1 MNENLELQLKTLP
14 SEPGVYR
21 DYDKNG
27 QLLYVGKAKN
37 LKKRVLSYFNKNQN
51 GYRTRIMV
59 SKIVRLETTVVNSE
73 YDALLLENNLIK
85 EHQPFYN
92 VMLKDDKTYPW
103 ICIKNE
109 NFPRIFMTRN
119 VIKDGS
125 EYYGPYAKVRPAKIL
140 LETIKNLYKIR
151 SCNLDLSPK
160 KIEDGK
166 YKVCLEYHIKNCKG
180 PCEGLESLESY
191 DEKIDAIRGIIKGD
205 FRKAR
210 KYLEDEMFRFAANLE
225 FEAAQNVKERL
236 EFLEDYQARNT
247 VVNPNIDDVDVF
259 GMTSDETA
267 AYVNFFKI
275 RNGNI
280 VQSFTTE
287 IKKILE
293 ETDEEILEEAL
304 VEIRQKFSSESK
316 EILLPFHLNI
326 EIPNIKLIVPKVGDK
341 KRIVELS
348 EKNAK
353 EYRLE
358 KLKQVQIVDPE
369 RHTNRIMAEMQKLL
383 RMPVEPRHIE
393 GFDNSNIQGSNPV
406 SACVVFKDGKPSKSD
421 YRIFHVKTVEGPND
435 FATMEEVIY
444 RRYKRML
451 DEGENLPQL
460 ILIDGGKGQLSSA
473 VKSLKL
479 LGLYG
484 KITVV
489 GIAKRLEEIFFP
501 EDPIP
506 LYLDKKSETLKI
518 LQRVRDEA
526 HRFGVKHHRT
536 RRTNNTIKSELEEI
550 PGVGEKTI
558 ELLLKKL
565 KSVRSKEMV
574 FNKLKYNDGENPFWE
589 VTRDYRQHDE
599 EPVNEKV
606 FRIDAISGT
615 VTEIKVVSY

>member
-1 MNENLELQLKTLP
+1 MNPSLELQLKTLP

-21 DYDKNG
+21 YYDKND

-37 LKKRVLSYFNKNQN
+37 LKKRVLSYFNKNLP
-51 GYRTRIMV
+51 GYRIKIMV
-59 SKIVRLETTVVNSE
+59 GKIQRLETTIVNSE

-109 NFPRIFMTRN
+109 DFPRIFLTRTK
-119 VIKDGS
+119 IKDGS

-140 LETIKNLYKIR
+140 LDTIKHIYKLR
-151 SCNLDLSPK
+151 TCNLNLAPN
-160 KIEDGK
+160 KIDDGK
-166 YKVCLEYHIKNCKG
+166 YKVCLEYHIKNCEG
-180 PCEGLESLESY
+180 PCEGLESKEDY

-205 FRKAR
+205 FRKAKEYLVGQMM
-210 KYLEDEMFRFAANLE
+210 KYAENLQ
-225 FEAAQNVKERL
+225 FENAQLIKERL
-236 EFLEDYQARNT
+236 DALEDYQSRNT
-247 VVNPNIDDVDVF
+247 VVNPSIDDVDVF

-280 VQSFTTE
+280 IQSFTTE

-293 ETDEEILEEAL
+293 ESDEDIMEQAL
-304 VEIRQKFSSESK
+304 IEIRQKFDSHSK
-316 EILLPFHLNI
+316 EVLLPFHLSV
-326 EIPNIKLIVPKVGDK
+326 EIPNVKLIVPKVGDK

-393 GFDNSNIQGSNPV
+393 GFDNSNIQGTNPV
-406 SACVVFKDGKPSKSD
+406 SACVVFKDGKPSKAD
-421 YRIFHVKTVEGPND
+421 YRIFHPKTVVGPDD
-435 FATMEEVIY
+435 FKTMEEVIF
-444 RRYKRML
+444 RRYKRMIE
-451 DEGENLPQL
+451 EGENLPQL

-484 KITVV
+484 KITIV

-536 RRTNNTIKSELEEI
+536 RRKNSTIKSELEEI
-550 PGVGEKTI
+550 PGVGGKTI
-558 ELLLKKL
+558 ELLLSKL
-565 KSVRSKEMV
+565 KSVKRIKEADLVTLEEILGKSKA
-574 FNKLKYNDGENPFWE
+574 KII
-589 VTRDYRQHDE
+589 RDFFDNS
-599 EPVNEKV
+599 PS
-606 FRIDAISGT
+606 A
-615 VTEIKVVSY
+615 

>member
-1 MNENLELQLKTLP
+1 MNPSLELQLKTLP

-21 DYDKNG
+21 YYDKNEH
-27 QLLYVGKAKN
+27 LLYVGKAKN
-37 LKKRVLSYFNKNQN
+37 LKKRVLSYFNKNLP

-59 SKIVRLETTVVNSE
+59 GKIQRLETTIVNSE

-109 NFPRIFMTRN
+109 NFPRIFLTRTK
-119 VIKDGS
+119 IKDGS

-140 LETIKNLYKIR
+140 LETIKHIYKLR
-151 SCNLDLSPK
+151 TCNLNLAPS
-160 KIEDGK
+160 KIAEGK
-166 YKVCLEYHIKNCKG
+166 YKVCLEYHIKNCEG
-180 PCEGLESLESY
+180 PCEDLESKEDY
-191 DEKIDAIRGIIKGD
+191 DEKIDAIRGIVKGD
-205 FRKAR
+205 FRKAKEYLVNQMM
-210 KYLEDEMFRFAANLE
+210 KYAENLQ
-225 FEAAQNVKERL
+225 FEQAQLVKEKIDI
-236 EFLEDYQARNT
+236 LEDYQSRNT

-280 VQSFTTE
+280 IQSFTTE

-293 ETDEEILEEAL
+293 ESDEDIMEEAL
-304 VEIRQKFSSESK
+304 IEIRQKFDSDSK
-316 EILLPFHLNI
+316 EVLLPFHLSV
-326 EIPNIKLIVPKVGDK
+326 EIPNVKLIVPKMGDK

-358 KLKQVQIVDPE
+358 KLKQVQIIDPE
-369 RHTNRIMAEMQKLL
+369 RHANRIMAEMQKLL

-393 GFDNSNIQGSNPV
+393 GFDNSNIQGTNPV
-406 SACVVFKDGKPSKSD
+406 SACVVFKDGKPSKAD
-421 YRIFHVKTVEGPND
+421 YRIFHPKTVEGAND

-444 RRYKRML
+444 RRYKRLL
-451 DEGENLPQL
+451 DEGDTLPQL

-473 VKSLKL
+473 VKSLRL

-484 KITVV
+484 KITIV

-536 RRTNNTIKSELEEI
+536 RRTNSTIKSELEEI

-558 ELLLKKL
+558 ELLLSKL
-565 KSVRSKEMV
+565 KSVKRIKESNLETLEEILGKSKAKV
-574 FNKLKYNDGENPFWE
+574 IHDFFNN
-589 VTRDYRQHDE
+589 
-599 EPVNEKV
+599 
-606 FRIDAISGT
+606 
-615 VTEIKVVSY
+615 

>member
-1 MNENLELQLKTLP
+1 MNPALELQLKTLP

-21 DYDKNG
+21 YYDKNN

-37 LKKRVLSYFNKNQN
+37 LKKRVLSYFNKNLL
-51 GYRTRIMV
+51 GSRIKIMV
-59 SKIVRLETTVVNSE
+59 SKINRLETTIVNSE

-85 EHQPFYN
+85 EHKPFYN

-109 NFPRIFMTRN
+109 DFPRIFLTRTR
-119 VIKDGS
+119 IKDGS
-125 EYYGPYAKVRPAKIL
+125 EYFGPYAKVRPAKIL
-140 LETIKNLYKIR
+140 LDTIKHIYKLR
-151 SCNLDLSPK
+151 TCNLNLSPN
-160 KIEDGK
+160 KIEEGK
-166 YKVCLEYHIKNCKG
+166 YKVCLEYHIKNCEG
-180 PCEGLESLESY
+180 PCEGLEDKADY
-191 DEKIDAIRGIIKGD
+191 DEKIDAIRSIIKGD
-205 FRKAR
+205 FYKAK
-210 KYLEDEMFRFAANLE
+210 KYLVDQMTKYASNLE
-225 FEAAQNVKERL
+225 FENAQIIKEKL
-236 EFLEDYQARNT
+236 NMLEDYEVKNT

-267 AYVNFFKI
+267 AYINFFKI

-280 VQSFTTE
+280 IQSFTTE
-287 IKKILE
+287 IKKVIE
-293 ETDEEILEEAL
+293 ESDEDILEEAL
-304 VEIRQKFSSESK
+304 IEIRQKFNSDSK
-316 EILLPFHLNI
+316 EILLPFHLDT
-326 EIPNIKLIVPKVGDK
+326 EIPNVKLIVPKVGDK

-353 EYRLE
+353 EYRIE
-358 KLKQVQIVDPE
+358 KLRQVQIVDPD
-369 RHTNRIMAEMQKLL
+369 RHTNRIMAEMKNLL

-393 GFDNSNIQGSNPV
+393 GFDNSNIQGTNPV
-406 SACVVFKDGKPSKSD
+406 SSCVVFKNGKPSKAD
-421 YRIFHVKTVEGPND
+421 YRIFHPKTVEGPND

-451 DEGENLPQL
+451 DEGEKLPDL

-473 VKSLKL
+473 VKSLRL

-484 KITVV
+484 KITIA

-501 EDPIP
+501 EDSIP

-536 RRTNNTIKSELEEI
+536 RRKNYTIKSELEEI

-558 ELLLKKL
+558 ELLLSKL
-565 KSVRSKEMV
+565 KSVKRIKEANLETLEEILGKSKAKVIWEY
-574 FNKLKYNDGENPFWE
+574 FNVL
-589 VTRDYRQHDE
+589 
-599 EPVNEKV
+599 
-606 FRIDAISGT
+606 
-615 VTEIKVVSY
+615 

>member
-1 MNENLELQLKTLP
+1 MNPSLELQLKTLP

-21 DYDKNG
+21 YYDKNEH
-27 QLLYVGKAKN
+27 LLYVGKAKN
-37 LKKRVLSYFNKNQN
+37 LKKRVLSYFNKNLP

-59 SKIVRLETTVVNSE
+59 GKIQRLETTIVNSE

-109 NFPRIFMTRN
+109 DFPRIFLTRTK
-119 VIKDGS
+119 IKDGS

-140 LETIKNLYKIR
+140 LDTIKHIYKLR
-151 SCNLDLSPK
+151 TCNLNLAPN

-166 YKVCLEYHIKNCKG
+166 YKVCLEYHIKNCEG
-180 PCEGLESLESY
+180 PCEGLESKEDY

-205 FRKAR
+205 FRKAKEYLVNQMM
-210 KYLEDEMFRFAANLE
+210 KYAESLQ
-225 FEAAQNVKERL
+225 FEQAQFIKERL
-236 EFLEDYQARNT
+236 DALEDYQAKNT
-247 VVNPNIDDVDVF
+247 VVNPSIDDVDVF

-280 VQSFTTE
+280 IQSFTTE

-293 ETDEEILEEAL
+293 ESDEDILEEAL
-304 VEIRQKFSSESK
+304 IEIRQKFDSNSK
-316 EILLPFHLNI
+316 EVLLPFHLSV
-326 EIPNIKLIVPKVGDK
+326 EIPNVKLIVPKVGDK

-358 KLKQVQIVDPE
+358 KLKQVQIIDPE
-369 RHTNRIMAEMQKLL
+369 RHSNRIMAEMKKLL

-393 GFDNSNIQGSNPV
+393 GFDNSNIQGTNPV
-406 SACVVFKDGKPSKSD
+406 SACVVFKDGKPSKAD
-421 YRIFHVKTVEGPND
+421 YRIFHPKTVEGPND

-444 RRYKRML
+444 RRYKRIL
-451 DEGENLPQL
+451 DEGEALPQL

-484 KITVV
+484 KITIV

-536 RRTNNTIKSELEEI
+536 RRTNSTIKSELEEI

-558 ELLLKKL
+558 ELLLSKL
-565 KSVRSKEMV
+565 KSVKRIKESNLETLEEILGKSKAKV
-574 FNKLKYNDGENPFWE
+574 IYDFFNNN
-589 VTRDYRQHDE
+589 
-599 EPVNEKV
+599 
-606 FRIDAISGT
+606 
-615 VTEIKVVSY
+615 

>member
-1 MNENLELQLKTLP
+1 MNPSLELQLKTLP

-21 DYDKNG
+21 YYDKNN

-37 LKKRVLSYFNKNQN
+37 LKKRVLSYFNKNLP
-51 GYRTRIMV
+51 GYRIKIMV
-59 SKIVRLETTVVNSE
+59 GKINRLETTIVNSE

-109 NFPRIFMTRN
+109 DFPRIFLTRTK
-119 VIKDGS
+119 IKDGS

-140 LETIKNLYKIR
+140 LDTIKHIYKLR
-151 SCNLDLSPK
+151 TCNLNLAPA
-160 KIEDGK
+160 KIEEGK
-166 YKVCLEYHIKNCKG
+166 YKVCLEYHIKNCEG
-180 PCEGLESLESY
+180 PCEGLESKEDY
-191 DEKIDAIRGIIKGD
+191 DEKIDAIRGMIKGD
-205 FRKAR
+205 FRKA
-210 KYLEDEMFRFAANLE
+210 KEYLMNQMMRYATNLQ
-225 FEAAQNVKERL
+225 FENAQIIKERL
-236 EFLEDYQARNT
+236 DALEDYQSKNT
-247 VVNPNIDDVDVF
+247 VVNPSIDDVDVF

-280 VQSFTTE
+280 IQSFTTE

-293 ETDEEILEEAL
+293 ESDEEILEEAL
-304 VEIRQKFSSESK
+304 IEIRQKFNSNSREV
-316 EILLPFHLNI
+316 LLPFHLSV
-326 EIPNIKLIVPKVGDK
+326 EIPNVKLIVPKVGDK

-358 KLKQVQIVDPE
+358 KLKQVQIIDPE

-393 GFDNSNIQGSNPV
+393 GFDNSNIQGTNPV
-406 SACVVFKDGKPSKSD
+406 SACVVFKDGKPSKAD
-421 YRIFHVKTVEGPND
+421 YRIFHPKTVEGPND

-444 RRYKRML
+444 RRYKRL
-451 DEGENLPQL
+451 LEEGDSLPQL

-473 VKSLKL
+473 VKSLRL

-484 KITVV
+484 KITIV

-501 EDPIP
+501 DDPIP

-536 RRTNNTIKSELEEI
+536 RRKNSTIKSELEEI
-550 PGVGEKTI
+550 PGVGERTI
-558 ELLLKKL
+558 ELLLSKL
-565 KSVRSKEMV
+565 KSVKRIKESNLETLEEILGKSKAKV
-574 FNKLKYNDGENPFWE
+574 IYDFFNP
-589 VTRDYRQHDE
+589 
-599 EPVNEKV
+599 
-606 FRIDAISGT
+606 
-615 VTEIKVVSY
+615 

>member
-1 MNENLELQLKTLP
+1 MNPSLELQLQTLP

-21 DYDKNG
+21 YYDKNEN
-27 QLLYVGKAKN
+27 LLYVGKAKN
-37 LKKRVLSYFNKNQN
+37 LKKRVLSYFNKNLL
-51 GYRTRIMV
+51 GYRTKIMV
-59 SKIVRLETTVVNSE
+59 GKINRLETTIVNSE

-109 NFPRIFMTRN
+109 PFPRIFLTRTM
-119 VIKDGS
+119 IKDGS

-140 LETIKNLYKIR
+140 LDTIKHIYKLR
-151 SCNLDLSPK
+151 TCNLNLAPN
-160 KIEDGK
+160 KIDEGK
-166 YKVCLEYHIKNCKG
+166 YKVCLEFHIKNCEG
-180 PCEGLESLESY
+180 PCEALESKEEY

-205 FRKAR
+205 FQKA
-210 KYLEDEMFRFAANLE
+210 KQYLINQMMKHASNLQ
-225 FEAAQNVKERL
+225 FESAQIIKERINI
-236 EFLEDYQARNT
+236 LEDYQVKHT

-259 GMTSDETA
+259 GMTSDDTA

-280 VQSFTTE
+280 IQSFTTE

-293 ETDEEILEEAL
+293 ESDEDILEEAL
-304 VEIRQKFSSESK
+304 IEIRQKFGSDSK
-316 EILLPFHLNI
+316 EVLIPFHLTV
-326 EIPNIKLIVPKVGDK
+326 EIPNVKLIVPKVGDK

-353 EYRLE
+353 EYRIE

-369 RHTNRIMAEMQKLL
+369 RHSNRIMAEMQKLL

-393 GFDNSNIQGSNPV
+393 GFDNSNIQGTNPV
-406 SACVVFKDGKPSKSD
+406 SACVVFKDGKPSKAD
-421 YRIFHVKTVEGPND
+421 YRIFHPKTVEGPND

-444 RRYKRML
+444 RRYKRLL
-451 DEGENLPQL
+451 DEGDALPQL

-484 KITVV
+484 KITIV

-526 HRFGVKHHRT
+526 HRFGVRHHRT
-536 RRTNNTIKSELEEI
+536 RRTNSTIQSELELI
-550 PGVGEKTI
+550 PGVGGRTI
-558 ELLLKKL
+558 ELLLSRL
-565 KSVRSKEMV
+565 KSVKRIKESSLETLEEILGKSKAKIV
-574 FNKLKYNDGENPFWE
+574 YNFFNKNP
-589 VTRDYRQHDE
+589 Y
-599 EPVNEKV
+599 
-606 FRIDAISGT
+606 
-615 VTEIKVVSY
+615 

>member
-1 MNENLELQLKTLP
+1 MNSNLELQLKTLP

-21 DYDKNG
+21 YYDKNG

-109 NFPRIFMTRN
+109 NFPRVFLTRTI
-119 VIKDGS
+119 IKDGS

-151 SCNLDLSPK
+151 SCSLDLAPQ

-236 EFLEDYQARNT
+236 DILEDYQARNT

-287 IKKILE
+287 IKKMLE

-304 VEIRQKFSSESK
+304 IEIRQKFASESK

-484 KITVV
+484 KITIV

-565 KSVRSKEMV
+565 KSVKRVKEA
-574 FNKLKYNDGENPFWE
+574 NLE
-589 VTRDYRQHDE
+589 TLE
-599 EPVNEKV
+599 EILGKQK
-606 FRIDAISGT
+606 G
-615 VTEIKVVSY
+615 KVVWEFFNS

>member
-1 MNENLELQLKTLP
+1 MNSNLELQLKTLP

-21 DYDKNG
+21 YYDKNG

-109 NFPRIFMTRN
+109 NFPRVFLTRTI
-119 VIKDGS
+119 IKDGS

-151 SCNLDLSPK
+151 SCSLDLAPQ

-180 PCEGLESLESY
+180 PCENLESKESY

-236 EFLEDYQARNT
+236 EFLDDYQARNT

-287 IKKILE
+287 IKKMLE

-304 VEIRQKFSSESK
+304 IEIRQKFASESK

-484 KITVV
+484 KITIV

-565 KSVRSKEMV
+565 KSVKRVKEANLETLEEILGKQKGKIV
-574 FNKLKYNDGENPFWE
+574 WEFFNN
-589 VTRDYRQHDE
+589 
-599 EPVNEKV
+599 
-606 FRIDAISGT
+606 
-615 VTEIKVVSY
+615 

>member
-1 MNENLELQLKTLP
+1 MVRKI
-14 SEPGVYR
+14 
-21 DYDKNG
+21 DY
-27 QLLYVGKAKN
+27 
-37 LKKRVLSYFNKNQN
+37 
-51 GYRTRIMV
+51 
-59 SKIVRLETTVVNSE
+59 LETTVVPSE

-92 VMLKDDKTYPW
+92 VMMKDDKTFPYL
-103 ICIKNE
+103 CIKNE
-109 NFPRIFMTRN
+109 DFPRIFLTRN

-125 EYYGPYAKVRPAKIL
+125 EYYGPYAKVRPAKVL
-140 LETIKNLYKIR
+140 LEIIKNLYKIR
-151 SCNLDLSPK
+151 TCNLNLAPE
-160 KIEDGK
+160 KIAEGK

-180 PCEGLESLESY
+180 PCEGLESKESY
-191 DEKIDAIRGIIKGD
+191 DKKIDAVRGIIKGD
-205 FRKAR
+205 FRLAR
-210 KYLEDEMFRFAANLE
+210 NFLIDEMQTFAENLE
-225 FEAAQNVKERL
+225 FEKAQMVKEQIDLL
-236 EFLEDYQARNT
+236 ENYQAKHT

-280 VQSFTTE
+280 IQSYTTE
-287 IKKILE
+287 IKKVLE
-293 ETDEEILEEAL
+293 ESDEEILEEAII
-304 VEIRQKFSSESK
+304 EIRQKFSSESK
-316 EILLPFHLNI
+316 EILLPFHLNT
-326 EIPNIKLIVPKVGDK
+326 EFPNVKLLVPKMGDK

-353 EYRLE
+353 EYRIE

-393 GFDNSNIQGSNPV
+393 GFDNSNIQGTNPV
-406 SACVVFKDGKPSKSD
+406 SACVVFKDGKPSKQD
-421 YRIFHVKTVEGPND
+421 YRIFHPKTVEGPND

-444 RRYKRML
+444 RRYKRIL

-484 KITVV
+484 KITII
-489 GIAKRLEEIFFP
+489 GIAKRLEEIYFP
-501 EDPIP
+501 DDSIP

-518 LQRVRDEA
+518 LQRVRDES

-536 RRTNNTIKSELEEI
+536 RRKNSTIKSELEDI
-550 PGVGEKTI
+550 PGVGGKTI
-558 ELLLKKL
+558 EMLLQKL
-565 KSVRSKEMV
+565 KSVKRVKESSQET
-574 FNKLKYNDGENPFWE
+574 L
-589 VTRDYRQHDE
+589 E
-599 EPVNEKV
+599 EILGK
-606 FRIDAISGT
+606 AKG
-615 VTEIKVVSY
+615 KVVWEYFNSGN

>member
-1 MNENLELQLKTLP
+1 MNPSLELQLKTLP

-21 DYDKNG
+21 YYDKND
-27 QLLYVGKAKN
+27 QLLYVGKAKH
-37 LKKRVLSYFNKNQN
+37 LKKRVLSYFNKNLP
-51 GYRTRIMV
+51 GYRIKIMV
-59 SKIVRLETTVVNSE
+59 GKIVRLETTIVNSE

-85 EHQPFYN
+85 EHRPFYN
-92 VMLKDDKTYPW
+92 VLLKDDKTYPW

-109 NFPRIFMTRN
+109 NFPRIFLTRN

-140 LETIKNLYKIR
+140 LDTIKHIYKLR
-151 SCNLDLSPK
+151 TCNLNLAPS
-160 KIEDGK
+160 KIAEGK
-166 YKVCLEYHIKNCKG
+166 YKVCLEYHIKNCEG
-180 PCEGLESLESY
+180 PCEDLESKEDY

-205 FRKAR
+205 FRKA
-210 KYLEDEMFRFAANLE
+210 KEYLVNQMMKHAENLK
-225 FEAAQNVKERL
+225 FEEAQIIKERL
-236 EFLEDYQARNT
+236 DILEDYQAKNT

-280 VQSFTTE
+280 IQSFTTE

-293 ETDEEILEEAL
+293 ETDEDIMEEAL
-304 VEIRQKFSSESK
+304 IEIRQKFSSDSK
-316 EILLPFHLNI
+316 EVLLPFHLSV
-326 EIPNIKLIVPKVGDK
+326 EIPNVKLIVPKVGDK

-393 GFDNSNIQGSNPV
+393 GFDNSNIQGTNPV
-406 SACVVFKDGKPSKSD
+406 SACVVFKDGKPSKAD
-421 YRIFHVKTVEGPND
+421 YRIFHPKTVEGAND

-451 DEGENLPQL
+451 DEGEDLPQL

-473 VKSLKL
+473 VKSLRL

-484 KITVV
+484 KITIV

-501 EDPIP
+501 EDSIP

-536 RRTNNTIKSELEEI
+536 RRKNSTIKSELEEI

-558 ELLLKKL
+558 ELLLSKL
-565 KSVRSKEMV
+565 KSVKRIKESSMETLEEILGKSKAKV
-574 FNKLKYNDGENPFWE
+574 IYDYFN
-589 VTRDYRQHDE
+589 
-599 EPVNEKV
+599 VN
-606 FRIDAISGT
+606 S
-615 VTEIKVVSY
+615 

>member
-1 MNENLELQLKTLP
+1 MNPSLELQLKTLP

-21 DYDKNG
+21 YYDKNDH
-27 QLLYVGKAKN
+27 LLYVGKAKN
-37 LKKRVLSYFNKNQN
+37 LKKRVLSYFNKNLP
-51 GYRTRIMV
+51 GYRIKIMV
-59 SKIVRLETTVVNSE
+59 GKIQRLETTIVNSE

-85 EHQPFYN
+85 EHRPFYN

-109 NFPRIFMTRN
+109 AFPRIFLTRN
-119 VIKDGS
+119 IIKDGS

-140 LETIKNLYKIR
+140 LDTIKHIYKLR
-151 SCNLDLSPK
+151 TCNLNLAQN

-166 YKVCLEYHIKNCKG
+166 YKVCLEYHIKNCEG
-180 PCEGLESLESY
+180 PCEGLESRAEY
-191 DEKIDAIRGIIKGD
+191 DEKIDSIRGIVKGD
-205 FRKAR
+205 FRKA
-210 KYLEDEMFRFAANLE
+210 KDYLINQMMKHASNLQFED
-225 FEAAQNVKERL
+225 AQIIKERL
-236 EFLEDYQARNT
+236 DILEDYQAKNT

-280 VQSFTTE
+280 IQSFTTE

-293 ETDEEILEEAL
+293 ETDEDIMEEAL
-304 VEIRQKFSSESK
+304 IEIRQKFGSDSK
-316 EILLPFHLNI
+316 EVLLPFHLSV
-326 EIPNIKLIVPKVGDK
+326 EIPNVKLIVPKVGDK

-348 EKNAK
+348 EKNTK

-393 GFDNSNIQGSNPV
+393 GFDNSNIQGTNPV
-406 SACVVFKDGKPSKSD
+406 SACVVFKDGKPSKAD
-421 YRIFHVKTVEGPND
+421 YRIFHPKTVEGAND

-451 DEGENLPQL
+451 DEAEPLPQL

-473 VKSLKL
+473 IKSLKL

-484 KITVV
+484 KITIV

-501 EDPIP
+501 EDSIP

-536 RRTNNTIKSELEEI
+536 RRKNSTIKSELEEI

-558 ELLLKKL
+558 ELLLSKL
-565 KSVRSKEMV
+565 KSVKRIKESNLETLEEILGKSKAKVIWEY
-574 FNKLKYNDGENPFWE
+574 FND
-589 VTRDYRQHDE
+589 
-599 EPVNEKV
+599 
-606 FRIDAISGT
+606 
-615 VTEIKVVSY
+615 

>member
-1 MNENLELQLKTLP
+1 MNPSLELQLKTLP

-21 DYDKNG
+21 YYDKND

-37 LKKRVLSYFNKNQN
+37 LKKRVLSYFNKNLP

-59 SKIVRLETTVVNSE
+59 GKIQRLETTIVNSE

-109 NFPRIFMTRN
+109 DFPRIFLTRT

-140 LETIKNLYKIR
+140 LDTIKHIYKLR
-151 SCNLDLSPK
+151 TCNLNLSPN
-160 KIEDGK
+160 KINEGK
-166 YKVCLEYHIKNCKG
+166 YKVCLEYHIKNCEG
-180 PCEGLESLESY
+180 PCEGLENKQDY

-205 FRKAR
+205 FRKA
-210 KYLEDEMFRFAANLE
+210 KEYLINQMMKHASNLQ
-225 FEAAQNVKERL
+225 FEHAQFIKERL
-236 EFLEDYQARNT
+236 DILEDYQAKNT
-247 VVNPNIDDVDVF
+247 IVNPNIDDVDVF

-280 VQSFTTE
+280 IQSFTTE

-293 ETDEEILEEAL
+293 ESDEEIMEEAL
-304 VEIRQKFSSESK
+304 IEIRQKFSSDSK
-316 EILLPFHLNI
+316 EVLLPFHLSV
-326 EIPNIKLIVPKVGDK
+326 EIPNVKLIVPKVGDK

-393 GFDNSNIQGSNPV
+393 GFDNSNIQGTNPV
-406 SACVVFKDGKPSKSD
+406 SACVVFKDGKPSKAD
-421 YRIFHVKTVEGPND
+421 YRIFHPKTVEGPND

-473 VKSLKL
+473 VKSLRL

-484 KITVV
+484 KITIV

-536 RRTNNTIKSELEEI
+536 RRKNSTIKSELEEI
-550 PGVGEKTI
+550 PGVGGKTI
-558 ELLLKKL
+558 ELLLSKL
-565 KSVRSKEMV
+565 KSVKRIKESNLETLEEILGKSKAKIV
-574 FNKLKYNDGENPFWE
+574 HDFFNNSSN
-589 VTRDYRQHDE
+589 
-599 EPVNEKV
+599 
-606 FRIDAISGT
+606 
-615 VTEIKVVSY
+615 

>member
-1 MNENLELQLKTLP
+1 MNPSLELQLKTLP

-21 DYDKNG
+21 YYDKNE

-37 LKKRVLSYFNKNQN
+37 LKKRVLSYFNKNLS
-51 GYRTRIMV
+51 GYRIKIMV
-59 SKIVRLETTVVNSE
+59 SKIQRLETTIVNSE

-109 NFPRIFMTRN
+109 DFPRIFLTRN

-140 LETIKNLYKIR
+140 LDTIKHIYKLR
-151 SCNLDLSPK
+151 TCNLNLSPS
-160 KIEDGK
+160 KIADGK
-166 YKVCLEYHIKNCKG
+166 YKVCLEYHIKNCEG
-180 PCEGLESLESY
+180 PCEDLESKEDY

-205 FRKAR
+205 FRKA
-210 KYLEDEMFRFAANLE
+210 KDYLVNQMMKLASNLK
-225 FEAAQNVKERL
+225 FEEAQIIKERL
-236 EFLEDYQARNT
+236 DILEDYQAKNT

-280 VQSFTTE
+280 IQSFTTE

-293 ETDEEILEEAL
+293 ETDEDIMEEAL
-304 VEIRQKFSSESK
+304 IEIRQKFSSDSK
-316 EILLPFHLNI
+316 EVLLPFHLSV
-326 EIPNIKLIVPKVGDK
+326 EIPNVKLIVPKVGDK

-393 GFDNSNIQGSNPV
+393 GFDNSNIQGTNPV
-406 SACVVFKDGKPSKSD
+406 SACVVFKDGKPSKVD
-421 YRIFHVKTVEGPND
+421 YRIFHPKTVEGPND

-451 DEGENLPQL
+451 DEGESLPQL

-473 VKSLKL
+473 VKSLRL

-484 KITVV
+484 KITIV

-536 RRTNNTIKSELEEI
+536 RRKNSTIKSELEEI

-558 ELLLKKL
+558 ELLLSKL
-565 KSVRSKEMV
+565 KSVKRIKEANLETLEEILGKSKAKVIWEF
-574 FNKLKYNDGENPFWE
+574 FN
-589 VTRDYRQHDE
+589 
-599 EPVNEKV
+599 
-606 FRIDAISGT
+606 AS
-615 VTEIKVVSY
+615 

>member
-1 MNENLELQLKTLP
+1 MNPSLELQLKTLP

-21 DYDKNG
+21 YYDKKD

-37 LKKRVLSYFNKNQN
+37 LKKRVLSYFNRNLS

-59 SKIVRLETTVVNSE
+59 GKIQRLETTIVNSE

-109 NFPRIFMTRN
+109 DFPRIFLTRTK
-119 VIKDGS
+119 IRDGS

-140 LETIKNLYKIR
+140 LDTIKHIYKLR
-151 SCNLDLSPK
+151 TCNLNLAPS
-160 KIEDGK
+160 KIEEGK
-166 YKVCLEYHIKNCKG
+166 YKVCLEYHIKNCEG
-180 PCEGLESLESY
+180 PCEGLESKGDY

-205 FRKAR
+205 FRKAKDYLMNQMM
-210 KYLEDEMFRFAANLE
+210 KYATNLQ
-225 FEAAQNVKERL
+225 FENAQIVKERL
-236 EFLEDYQARNT
+236 DALEDYQAKNT
-247 VVNPNIDDVDVF
+247 VVNPSIDDVDVF

-280 VQSFTTE
+280 IQSFTTE
-287 IKKILE
+287 IKKVLE
-293 ETDEEILEEAL
+293 ETDEEIMEQAL
-304 VEIRQKFSSESK
+304 IEIRQKFDSNSK
-316 EILLPFHLNI
+316 EVLLPFHLPI
-326 EIPNIKLIVPKVGDK
+326 EIPNVKLIVPKVGDK

-358 KLKQVQIVDPE
+358 KLKQVQIIDPE

-393 GFDNSNIQGSNPV
+393 GFDNSNIQGTNPV
-406 SACVVFKDGKPSKSD
+406 SACVVFKDGKPSKAD
-421 YRIFHVKTVEGPND
+421 YRIFHPKTVEGAND

-444 RRYKRML
+444 RRYKRLL

-473 VKSLKL
+473 VKSLRL

-484 KITVV
+484 KITIV

-501 EDPIP
+501 EDSIP

-536 RRTNNTIKSELEEI
+536 RRKNSTIKSELEEI
-550 PGVGEKTI
+550 PGVGGKTI
-558 ELLLKKL
+558 ELLLSKL
-565 KSVRSKEMV
+565 KSVKRIKESSLETLEEILGKSKAKIVWEF
-574 FNKLKYNDGENPFWE
+574 FNNN
-589 VTRDYRQHDE
+589 
-599 EPVNEKV
+599 
-606 FRIDAISGT
+606 
-615 VTEIKVVSY
+615 

>member
-1 MNENLELQLKTLP
+1 MNPSLELQLKTLP

-21 DYDKNG
+21 YYDKNE

-37 LKKRVLSYFNKNQN
+37 LKKRVLSYFNKNLS
-51 GYRTRIMV
+51 GYRIKIMV
-59 SKIVRLETTVVNSE
+59 GKIQRLETTIVNSE

-109 NFPRIFMTRN
+109 DFPRIFLTRN

-140 LETIKNLYKIR
+140 LDTIKHIYKLR
-151 SCNLDLSPK
+151 TCNLNLSPA
-160 KIEDGK
+160 KIAEGK
-166 YKVCLEYHIKNCKG
+166 YKVCLEYHIKNCEG
-180 PCEGLESLESY
+180 PCEDLESKEEY

-205 FRKAR
+205 FRKA
-210 KYLEDEMFRFAANLE
+210 KDYLVNQMMKLASNLQ
-225 FEAAQNVKERL
+225 FEQAQIIKERL
-236 EFLEDYQARNT
+236 DILEDYQAKNT

-280 VQSFTTE
+280 IQSFTTE

-293 ETDEEILEEAL
+293 ETDEDILEEAL
-304 VEIRQKFSSESK
+304 IEIRQKFSSDSK
-316 EILLPFHLNI
+316 EVLLPFHLSV
-326 EIPNIKLIVPKVGDK
+326 EIPNVKLIVPKVGDK

-393 GFDNSNIQGSNPV
+393 GFDNSNIQGTNPV
-406 SACVVFKDGKPSKSD
+406 SACVVFKDGRPSKAD
-421 YRIFHVKTVEGPND
+421 YRIFHPKTVEGPND

-451 DEGENLPQL
+451 DEGEDLPQL

-473 VKSLKL
+473 VKSLRL

-484 KITVV
+484 KITIV

-536 RRTNNTIKSELEEI
+536 RRKNSTIKSELEEI

-558 ELLLKKL
+558 EMLLSKL
-565 KSVRSKEMV
+565 KSVKRIKEANLETLEEILGKSKAKVIWEF
-574 FNKLKYNDGENPFWE
+574 FNAN
-589 VTRDYRQHDE
+589 
-599 EPVNEKV
+599 
-606 FRIDAISGT
+606 
-615 VTEIKVVSY
+615 

>member
-21 DYDKNG
+21 YYDKNG

-180 PCEGLESLESY
+180 PCENLESKESY

-304 VEIRQKFSSESK
+304 VEIRQKFASESK

-484 KITVV
+484 KITIV

-501 EDPIP
+501 EDSIP

-565 KSVRSKEMV
+565 KSVKRVKEANLETLEEILGKQKGKIV
-574 FNKLKYNDGENPFWE
+574 WEFFN
-589 VTRDYRQHDE
+589 
-599 EPVNEKV
+599 
-606 FRIDAISGT
+606 
-615 VTEIKVVSY
+615 